1 MARWPKVSIQRR
13 EVSDIHPHLASN
25 TVRWVCITRS
35 PWPLFACEIKGG
47 DGVLFKSLCS
57 DLFPKLDFNI
67 AEASNV
73 KYSFQSPHEL
83 NTVGCLGEVKT
94 CKGISKGSQGLRSK
108 VKPVPRLTFLDLG
121 ASLGSDRQYPG
132 WGCQL
137 AA

>member
-1 MARWPKVSIQRR
+1 MARRPKVSIQRR
-13 EVSDIHPHLASN
+13 KVSYIHPHLASN

-67 AEASNV
+67 TEASNV

-94 CKGISKGSQGLRSK
+94 YKGISKGSQGLRSK
-108 VKPVPRLTFLDLG
+108 VKPDAKIEVSYLTAMHACPFLTWELH
-121 ASLGSDRQYPG
+121 
-132 WGCQL
+132 
-137 AA
+137 

>member
-13 EVSDIHPHLASN
+13 EVSDIHPHLSSN

-67 AEASNV
+67 TEASNV

-108 VKPVPRLTFLDLG
+108 VKPNAKIEVSYLTARHACPFLTWELH
-121 ASLGSDRQYPG
+121 
-132 WGCQL
+132 
-137 AA
+137 